1 MSPTSLPYSSR
12 YLHGCEG
19 DKLGGDAEVCLSCI
33 TLPRREGYGFSFS
46 ENKRE
51 NFGKAVTI
59 SLSVPLGV
67 LEIVDWTVLKY
78 PKY

>member
-1 MSPTSLPYSSR
+1 MDVKEISSAEILR
-12 YLHGCEG
+12 YAFLVSHCQ
-19 DKLGGDAEVCLSCI
+19 DVKDMDFHFLKK
-33 TLPRREGYGFSFS
+33 
-46 ENKRE
+46 KRE

-67 LEIVDWTVLKY
+67 LEIVDWTVWKY